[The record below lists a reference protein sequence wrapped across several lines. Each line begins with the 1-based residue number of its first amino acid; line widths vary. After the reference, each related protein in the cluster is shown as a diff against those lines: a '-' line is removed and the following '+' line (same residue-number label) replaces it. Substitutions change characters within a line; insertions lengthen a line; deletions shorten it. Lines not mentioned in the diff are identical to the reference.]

1 MHTQGTYPVGFVVA
15 EFPVDRP
22 AEFIHLV
29 TLMSTSSPKLH
40 HDHSR
45 IPTIFQIS
53 LLSPL

>member
-53 LLSPL
+53 LLVPL